1 MSNRGCDGGLSDHR
15 AQRRPDRPGES
26 PGSDRP
32 PAGESRFVV
41 QRHDLSSLH
50 YDLRLEVDGVL
61 ASWAVPKGP
70 SSETGDKRLATR
82 TEDHSLGY
90 LDFEGRMPPGEY
102 GGGTVVV
109 WDTGTYRTLA
119 DEEVSA
125 SLRRG
130 YLKIWLDGG
139 KLSGCYAL
147 TQIKLRGDQRHWLL
161 VKVDDEAE
169 DSDRQASRY
178 YERTVPQ
185 RYGTDRDGTD
195 RDRTDRNG
203 TDRGGADRGG
213 ADRNGS
219 QRVNEAGQSRRESV
233 LSGYANRDS

>member
-1 MSNRGCDGGLSDHR
+1 MSNRGCDGGFSDHR
-15 AQRRPDRPGES
+15 ALRRPDRPGES
-26 PGSDRP
+26 PESDRSH
-32 PAGESRFVV
+32 AGASRFVV

-70 SSETGDKRLATR
+70 SSEAGDKRLATR

-109 WDTGTYRTLA
+109 WDTGTYRNLG
-119 DEEVSA
+119 DEEVSEG
-125 SLRRG
+125 LRRG
-130 YLKIWLDGG
+130 YLKVWLDGG

-161 VKVDDEAE
+161 VKVDDEAKR
-169 DSDRQASRY
+169 SDRHA
-178 YERTVPQ
+178 
-185 RYGTDRDGTD
+185 GRDPG
-195 RDRTDRNG
+195 
-203 TDRGGADRGG
+203 
-213 ADRNGS
+213 RNGS
-219 QRVNEAGQSRRESV
+219 GRDGAQRPGEAGQGRRESV
-233 LSGYANRDS
+233 LTGHSHSDR